1 MLTAGIFPASP
12 LEEDI
17 TDVFNSHFSQYWYQG
32 FNYFLFFFINQLI
45 AGPGSFRSESQD
57 QDSSS
62 GAVDRA
68 VSMSVAISLLPRKE
82 KHQPLKRLV
91 WDSLLPWQ
99 HEDVAVSEP
108 RSTVKKI
115 CTSLCDSMVERLL
128 KEMWVF
134 SAAECR
140 FNCSLSRA
148 AYSQTASKWLANALM
163 EHKSAFTCKT
173 QSETELGLTSVRML
187 DIWKAARWR

>member
-1 MLTAGIFPASP
+1 MFSTVIFHSIDTRA
-12 LEEDI
+12 LI
-17 TDVFNSHFSQYWYQG
+17 IFF
-32 FNYFLFFFINQLI
+32 FFFINQLI

-108 RSTVKKI
+108 HI
-115 CTSLCDSMVERLL
+115 GPL
-128 KEMWVF
+128 
-134 SAAECR
+134 
-140 FNCSLSRA
+140 
-148 AYSQTASKWLANALM
+148 
-163 EHKSAFTCKT
+163 
-173 QSETELGLTSVRML
+173 
-187 DIWKAARWR
+187 